1 MMIRQLVRSNKRL
14 LILFVFGIMTAMH
27 SLAQKDIRSHLDIAD
42 NDTVYLEDPENGEML
57 FVKVTGS
64 IYKAI
69 DPRYIANVYGFKKTE
84 KKTEYDREK
93 ITRKSFSITG
103 FDYAP
108 IPDFENWRNFITSLN
123 ASKKWN
129 YYINDQLLY
138 YYSRVL
144 VSALI

>member
-1 MMIRQLVRSNKRL
+1 MIRQLVRLNIRL
-14 LILFVFGIMTAMH
+14 LALFVFGIMTIMY
-27 SLAQKDIRSHLDIAD
+27 SSAQRDTCNHLDIAD
-42 NDTVYLEDPENGEML
+42 NDTVYFQDPRGSS
-57 FVKVTGS
+57 VKVTGS

-69 DPRYIANVYGFKKTE
+69 DPRYLANVSGFEKTKTE
-84 KKTEYDREK
+84 DDRGK

-108 IPDFENWRNFITSLN
+108 IPDFEHFGESVTSLN